1 MSLDVFSPKSL
12 SLSFVKIRDYKEG
25 GADDKEAA
33 VNEDTAVRR
42 SSMAFSIMCMFLT
55 VLYAGFAGLTFAFS
69 KSVLEEL
76 LNDDREEM
84 SSRNKILSAH
94 NTTHFVG
101 GHHHY
106 NDGYIGERFDV
117 RRPNSVVGGGGFA
130 SPAPDTSII

>member
-1 MSLDVFSPKSL
+1 MF
-12 SLSFVKIRDYKEG
+12 FFKIRDYKEG
-25 GADDKEAA
+25 GAEEKEA

-69 KSVLEEL
+69 KSLLEEL
-76 LNDDREEM
+76 LIDDREEM
-84 SSRNKILSAH
+84 SNRNKTLSSH

-101 GHHHY
+101 GHHHF

-117 RRPNSVVGGGGFA
+117 RRPNSVVGGGFTA
-130 SPAPDTSII
+130 PAPDTSII